1 MQDISPK
8 NNLNLVVVVITN
20 INSTN
25 YFVSELYQQDNI
37 IKK

>member
-8 NNLNLVVVVITN
+8 NNLNLVVVFTN

-25 YFVSELYQQDNI
+25 YFVSEVYQQDNI